1 MNKDQEYMVEME
13 QNLNKMITREEI
25 ISKQY
30 KHYKELYIS
39 KETLTVELEGVIAD
53 LTNQIEQEKRKK
65 AIED

>member
-1 MNKDQEYMVEME
+1 
-13 QNLNKMITREEI
+13 MISREEI

-30 KHYKELYIS
+30 RHYKELYIS

-53 LTNQIEQEKRKK
+53 LTNQIEQEKRKR